1 MSRSS
6 LYASLMM
13 ESWKF
18 SKGFLLS
25 WLGTSTISFLV
36 LGYAWSQHR
45 SSEILTG
52 VIGGLTVILGM
63 LTAEWLRTAREQVE
77 LSRMRLLELMSH
89 LDKVLHNFEDYFKD
103 PYSEVGSRHLND
115 YNHVIASLV
124 RLSRTT
130 GWPQPNAI
138 EIRSASRDLLARM
151 NALVKGAAENRY
163 VWNLEERLE
172 IASASKELIRLIWA
186 HDKDER
192 DDFESLVN
200 TYRKTDPTIGNS
212 VTEVQNPSS

>member
-6 LYASLMM
+6 LYAFLMM

-18 SKGFLLS
+18 SKGLLLS
-25 WLGTSTISFLV
+25 WLGTSIISFLV

-89 LDKVLHNFEDYFKD
+89 LNKVLHNFEEYFKD

-115 YNHVIASLV
+115 YNHVIASLR

-138 EIRSASRDLLARM
+138 EIRSVSRDLLARM
-151 NALVKGAAENRY
+151 NALLRDAEENKY

-172 IASASKELIRLIWA
+172 ISLASKELIRLIWA
-186 HDKDER
+186 HEKEER

-200 TYRKTDPTIGNS
+200 MYRKTDPTSGNP

>member
-1 MSRSS
+1 M
-6 LYASLMM
+6 
-13 ESWKF
+13 WKF
-18 SKGFLLS
+18 SKGLLLS
-25 WLGTSTISFLV
+25 WLGTSIISFLV

-89 LDKVLHNFEDYFKD
+89 LNKVLHNFEDYFRD
-103 PYSEVGSRHLND
+103 PYSEVGSRHMND
-115 YNHVIASLV
+115 YNHVIASLR

-138 EIRSASRDLLARM
+138 EIRSTSRDLLARM
-151 NALVKGAAENRY
+151 NALLRDAEENRY

-172 IASASKELIRLIWA
+172 ISVASKELIRLIWA
-186 HDKDER
+186 QEKEER
-192 DDFESLVN
+192 DDFESLVD
-200 TYRKTDPTIGNS
+200 TYRKTDPTTGNPA
-212 VTEVQNPSS
+212 TGLQNPSP